1 MSRLVVVVLFASA
14 IGPAMVLAE
23 DLKLPPLQKQSTP
36 QAVISEH
43 FDALNK
49 CDWNR
54 LMAQYP
60 PDYQLH
66 LPDGVVVK
74 GREKTGELF
83 ANFVK
88 PHDQGGLCGMKFT
101 PEQTF
106 VVGETLNIQWKA
118 EAEFLA
124 EPYKG
129 SDAYETHDGLM
140 AGMVSTFRGADL
152 KLKNVASK

>member
-1 MSRLVVVVLFASA
+1 
-14 IGPAMVLAE
+14 
-23 DLKLPPLQKQSTP
+23 
-36 QAVISEH
+36 
-43 FDALNK
+43 
-49 CDWNR
+49 
-54 LMAQYP
+54 MAQYP
-60 PDYQLH
+60 PDYQLN

-74 GREKTGELF
+74 GSEEAGKLF

-101 PEQTF
+101 PEQTS

-118 EAEFLA
+118 EADFLA

-140 AGMVSTFRGADL
+140 VAMVSTFKGIEAIE
-152 KLKNVASK
+152 VSG

>member
-1 MSRLVVVVLFASA
+1 MSSLMAVVPFALT
-14 IGPAMVLAE
+14 IGSSIAFAE
-23 DLKLPPLQKQSTP
+23 DLKLPPLQRQPTP

-54 LMAQYP
+54 IMAQYP
-60 PDYQLH
+60 ADYQLH
-66 LPDGVVVK
+66 LPDGVVVQ
-74 GREKTGELF
+74 GREKAGELF

-106 VVGETLNIQWKA
+106 TVGETLNIQWKA

-129 SDAYETHDGLM
+129 SDAYETYDGLM
-140 AGMVSTFRGADL
+140 AGMVSTFKGADL

>member
-1 MSRLVVVVLFASA
+1 MLRLIGVALLVLS
-14 IGPAMVLAE
+14 IGSSIAFAE
-23 DLKLPPLQKQSTP
+23 DLKLPPLKRQPNP
-36 QAVISEH
+36 QAVINEH
-43 FDALNK
+43 VDALNK
-49 CDWNR
+49 CEWNR
-54 LMAQYP
+54 IMAQYTS
-60 PDYQLH
+60 DYQLH
-66 LPDGVVVK
+66 LPDGTVVK
-74 GREKTGELF
+74 GREEAGKLF

-118 EAEFLA
+118 EADFLT

-140 AGMVSTFRGADL
+140 VATVSTFKGADL
-152 KLKNVASK
+152 KLKK